1 MTRATRSRTSL
12 AAAST
17 SRLTS
22 NSMRTCERSSS
33 LSDSILR
40 MPSMPATES
49 SMICVILVS
58 MIAADA
64 PRYAVVI
71 ETVGRSMSGYSRTD
85 RRWSDTR
92 PKITSSRLMT
102 VAKTGRRTESSEIR
116 MPSARAAGARSLRTT
131 LPSRTFCV
139 PSTTTRSCSRTP
151 STISTSP
158 GRRLP
163 VAPRAAR
170 RRCRARRTRTR
181 GPLRHDRLFG
191 HEQRRRRPRPAAT
204 PS

>member
-1 MTRATRSRTSL
+1 MSSSIDIVSDENASVTTESALASALTICGGSASGGKPRITRAMRSRTSL

-64 PRYAVVI
+64 PR
-71 ETVGRSMSGYSRTD
+71 
-85 RRWSDTR
+85 
-92 PKITSSRLMT
+92 
-102 VAKTGRRTESSEIR
+102 
-116 MPSARAAGARSLRTT
+116 
-131 LPSRTFCV
+131 
-139 PSTTTRSCSRTP
+139 
-151 STISTSP
+151 
-158 GRRLP
+158 
-163 VAPRAAR
+163 
-170 RRCRARRTRTR
+170 
-181 GPLRHDRLFG
+181 
-191 HEQRRRRPRPAAT
+191 
-204 PS
+204 